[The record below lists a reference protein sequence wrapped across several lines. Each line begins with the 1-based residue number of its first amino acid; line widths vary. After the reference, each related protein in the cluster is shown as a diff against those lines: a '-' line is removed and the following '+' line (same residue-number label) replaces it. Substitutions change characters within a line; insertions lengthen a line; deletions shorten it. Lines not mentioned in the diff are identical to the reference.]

1 MKRKL
6 LIAAFSILGAVLTVQ
21 PADAWVSVPSYGDT
35 GWQSFS
41 YTEQTGFNGTA
52 GFVVSNQGDAGVH
65 SWLLLD
71 NLSQSG
77 ASNNGFETGDYTGY
91 VADVNSTVG
100 VVAGPVNALDGTIYM
115 PTEGSFMSYM
125 LSTNTDTSGF
135 FNAYGNPG
143 TNGSVL
149 QTAIAL
155 MAGETFSFNWAFATT
170 DYTPFQDFSL
180 FFLQDSFGNIVYTSG
195 LGQLDGYGN
204 PTPTPEPGTLL
215 LLGSGLAGL
224 ATFRKWKL
232 SKRG

>member
-41 YTEQTGFNGTA
+41 YTTPTGFEGFA
-52 GFVVSNQGDAGVH
+52 GFVVSNQGDTALNA
-65 SWLLLD
+65 WLLLD
-71 NLSQSG
+71 NLSHSG
-77 ASNNGFETGDYTGY
+77 AGNNGFETGDHSGFFEYPGS
-91 VADVNSTVG
+91 VFSVSS
-100 VVAGPVNALDGTIYM
+100 GPITSPDGSVYM
-115 PTEGSFMSYM
+115 PTEGAFMSFMD
-125 LSTNTDTSGF
+125 STNADTSWF

-143 TNGSVL
+143 TNGSVIH
-149 QTAIAL
+149 TSIAL
-155 MAGETFSFNWAFATT
+155 MAGETFSFDWAFIAT

-180 FFLQDSFGNIVYTSG
+180 FLLRDKFGNIVYTSG
-195 LGQLDGYGN
+195 LGQLGAV
-204 PTPTPEPGTLL
+204 PTPEPGTLL